1 MALSILEVHSEY
13 RFNQDRFAD
22 LTCVS
27 YLPLYYQVLV
37 IRPLMLALGIDGLAR
52 SKPS

>member
-13 RFNQDRFAD
+13 RFNQDCFAD

-27 YLPLYYQVLV
+27 YLPLYYQVLGASATDAG
-37 IRPLMLALGIDGLAR
+37 IRY
-52 SKPS
+52 